1 VWQSTQHSKASNEA
15 LGTQTSLHQA
25 QCDFKHDSQLDCLA
39 QSSTINSAE
48 EREVR
53 HLLTT
58 KKTKKKH
65 NKNQNAH
72 FDVQL

>member
-53 HLLTT
+53 HSLTT
-58 KKTKKKH
+58 KKPKTKTQQKSKRS
-65 NKNQNAH
+65 
-72 FDVQL
+72 F